1 MYKIYTV
8 LNNGEIINVRT
19 TIYKEAIQGI
29 LQETVY
35 TYNNFLYKEN
45 LVLGF
50 FVKNNF
56 TENNYFIVNYD
67 EHYKPSINPVN
78 INKKEFKKYIK
89 RNITFTLYN
98 KL

>member
-1 MYKIYTV
+1 MYKIYAV
-8 LNNGEIINVRT
+8 LNNGETINVRS

-50 FVKNNF
+50 FVKINLIK
-56 TENNYFIVNYD
+56 NNYFIVNYD
-67 EHYKPSINPVN
+67 YKPSINLVD
-78 INKKEFKKYIK
+78 KKEFKKYIK
-89 RNITFTLYN
+89 
-98 KL
+98 KG

>member
-1 MYKIYTV
+1 MYKIYAV
-8 LNNGEIINVRT
+8 LNNGKTINVRS

-50 FVKNNF
+50 FVKINLIK
-56 TENNYFIVNYD
+56 NNYFIVNYD
-67 EHYKPSINPVN
+67 YKPSINLVD
-78 INKKEFKKYIK
+78 KKEFKKYIK
-89 RNITFTLYN
+89 
-98 KL
+98 KG